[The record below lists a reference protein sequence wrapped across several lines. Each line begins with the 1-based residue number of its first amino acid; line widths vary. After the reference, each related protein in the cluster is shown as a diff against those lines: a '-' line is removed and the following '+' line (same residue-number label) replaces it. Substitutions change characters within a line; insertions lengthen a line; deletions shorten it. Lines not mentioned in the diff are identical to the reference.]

1 MNYIYDI
8 TLNFNEEPY
17 SFYEWN
23 EEDNIEYYI
32 KVPVFKV
39 EDEVLHDFIKNKISV
54 SKNFLNKICNKT
66 EIYGKKNKNSKY
78 VAIFTSLDSSIAIEF
93 NDNGD
98 SYLKSYLS
106 IEEETDLLEFS
117 KLLKY
122 SLVDYKVK
130 EYSKSTFKRLTRQEF
145 SMKNSLLNNLEK
157 IYKNNEI
164 YKLRYLFYELYNEKP
179 SSDEKIYS
187 KLINLIENNSEK
199 LYKIDSIFKNIKSG
213 IKST

>member
-23 EEDNIEYYI
+23 EEDNIEYYT

-54 SKNFLNKICNKT
+54 SKSFLNKIYNKT

-106 IEEETDLLEFS
+106 IEEENDLLEFS

-130 EYSKSTFKRLTRQEF
+130 EYRKSTFKRLTRQEF

>member
-8 TLNFNEEPY
+8 TLNFNEELY
-17 SFYEWN
+17 NFYEWN

-54 SKNFLNKICNKT
+54 SKSFLNKIYNKT

-130 EYSKSTFKRLTRQEF
+130 EYRKSTFKRLTRQEF

>member
-17 SFYEWN
+17 NFYEWN

-130 EYSKSTFKRLTRQEF
+130 EYRKSTFKRLTRQEF

>member
-17 SFYEWN
+17 NFYEWN

-39 EDEVLHDFIKNKISV
+39 EDEVLHDFIKNKILV
-54 SKNFLNKICNKT
+54 SKNFLNKIYNKT

-130 EYSKSTFKRLTRQEF
+130 EYRKSTFKRLTRQEF

>member
-8 TLNFNEEPY
+8 TLNFNEELY
-17 SFYEWN
+17 NFYEWN

-130 EYSKSTFKRLTRQEF
+130 EYRKSTFKRLTRQEF
-145 SMKNSLLNNLEK
+145 SMKNSLLDNLEK

>member
-17 SFYEWN
+17 NLYEWN

-122 SLVDYKVK
+122 SLVDYKIK
-130 EYSKSTFKRLTRQEF
+130 EYRKSTFKRLTRQEF
-145 SMKNSLLNNLEK
+145 SMKNSLLDNLEK

>member
-8 TLNFNEEPY
+8 TLNFNENPY

-23 EEDNIEYYI
+23 EDDNIEFFL
-32 KVPVFKV
+32 KVPVFRV
-39 EDEVLHDFIKNKISV
+39 EEAVLYDFINNKVCV
-54 SKNFLNKICNKT
+54 SKDFLCKI
-66 EIYGKKNKNSKY
+66 YKKNEVYKKNNKNSKY
-78 VAIFTSLDSSIAIEF
+78 VAIFTTLDSSIAIEF

-98 SYLKSYLS
+98 SYLKSNLS
-106 IEEETDLLEFS
+106 IEEESDLLEFS
-117 KLLKY
+117 KMLKY

-130 EYSKSTFKRLTRQEF
+130 EYRKNTIKKLTRQELKI
-145 SMKNSLLNNLEK
+145 KNFLLKIIENL
-157 IYKNNEI
+157 YKNNEI

-199 LYKIDSIFKNIKSG
+199 LYKINSILKKINSS

>member
-78 VAIFTSLDSSIAIEF
+78 VAIFTSLDSSIAVEF

-98 SYLKSYLS
+98 SYLKSCLS

-130 EYSKSTFKRLTRQEF
+130 EYRKSTFKRLTRQEF

-157 IYKNNEI
+157 IYNNNEI

-199 LYKIDSIFKNIKSG
+199 LYKIDSIFKNIKIG